1 MLPQRLTVIARLLA
15 AVLVL
20 AACGGGS
27 SDTRHPAER
36 VVAGYY
42 IGVSRQDTDAV
53 MDAVEPADRN
63 LTGMGLLNLLD
74 ALSLS
79 LGPVGVDLGA
89 LTEFSIRDLDLE
101 LLSASADYALVRA
114 SGNIRYQTLGMD
126 VPFCDTHDV
135 RRGGDGAWL
144 MDLNAAE
151 RLARLERILPLRE
164 AELNALMAAS
174 GDSISGAFGAM
185 TDSMAIGLNM
195 CE

>member
-1 MLPQRLTVIARLLA
+1 MRTNQLSWAARLLVV
-15 AVLVL
+15 VLVL
-20 AACGGGS
+20 AACGGGN
-27 SDTRHPAER
+27 DTRHPAER

-42 IGVSRQDTDAV
+42 IGVARGDTDAV

-79 LGPVGVDLGA
+79 LGPLGIDLGA
-89 LTEFSIRDLDLE
+89 LTEFTFKDLNLE
-101 LLSASADYALVRA
+101 LLAESSDYALVRA
-114 SGNIRYQTLGMD
+114 TGNIRYLTLGME

-135 RRGGDGAWL
+135 RRGGDGSWY
-144 MDLNAAE
+144 MDINAAE

-164 AELNALMAAS
+164 AELNALMAS
-174 GDSISGAFGAM
+174 GGQSITGVFDVMA
-185 TDSMAIGLNM
+185 DSMAIGMNL

>member
-1 MLPQRLTVIARLLA
+1 MLPNRLTFIARLG
-15 AVLVL
+15 AVILLL
-20 AACGGGS
+20 AACGGG

-42 IGVSRQDTDAV
+42 IGVARGDTDAV

-63 LTGMGLLNLLD
+63 LTGMGFLKLLD

-79 LGPVGVDLGA
+79 LGPLGIDLGA
-89 LTEFSIRDLDLE
+89 LTDMSIKDLDLE
-101 LLSASADYALVRA
+101 LLSSTTDYALVRA
-114 SGNIRYQTLGMD
+114 AGNIRYLTLGME

-135 RRGGDGAWL
+135 RRGGDGAWY
-144 MDLNAAE
+144 MDLDAAE

-164 AELNALMAAS
+164 AELNALMASS
-174 GDSISGAFGAM
+174 GQSLTGIFDTMS
-185 TDSMAIGLNM
+185 DSMAISLNL

>member
-1 MLPQRLTVIARLLA
+1 MLPNRLTFIARLG
-15 AVLVL
+15 AVVLLL
-20 AACGGGS
+20 AACGGG

-42 IGVSRQDTDAV
+42 LGVARGDTDAV

-74 ALSLS
+74 ALSLN
-79 LGPVGVDLGA
+79 LGPLGLDLGA

-101 LLSASADYALVRA
+101 LLSATTDYALVRA
-114 SGNIRYQTLGMD
+114 AGNIRYLTLGME

-135 RRGGDGAWL
+135 RRGGDGVWY
-144 MDLNAAE
+144 MDLDAAE

-164 AELNALMAAS
+164 AELNALMASS
-174 GDSISGAFGAM
+174 GQSLTGIFDTMS
-185 TDSMAIGLNM
+185 DSMAISLNL

>member
-1 MLPQRLTVIARLLA
+1 MDKERRIMLWVMALLWLLA
-15 AVLVL
+15 A
-20 AACGGGS
+20 CGGS

-42 IGVSRQDTDAV
+42 IGVARGDTDAV

-63 LTGMGLLNLLD
+63 LTGMGFLNLLD

-79 LGPVGVDLGA
+79 VGPLGIDLGA
-89 LTEFSIRDLDLE
+89 LTDMSIKDLDLE
-101 LLSASADYALVRA
+101 LLSSTTDYAVVRA
-114 SGNIRYQTLGMD
+114 AGNIRYLTLGME

-135 RRGGDGAWL
+135 RRGGDGVWY

-164 AELNALMAAS
+164 AELNALMASS
-174 GDSISGAFGAM
+174 GESLTGIFATMS
-185 TDSMAIGLNM
+185 DSMAIGLNM